1 MTQQTSPESGRGAD
15 KLLSGT
21 VNPSR
26 SFAAAMRVLGQV
38 VESDFTFRTPDRST
52 YQKWLLEQY
61 LKELPGHMGKAAR
74 QLPALLKDE
83 ARLSSQA
90 AKLHAD
96 ADGLAQGISS
106 KLGEDFFLARKHY
119 WTWLYEQARDQWL
132 VLDPVVTVAPET
144 VFFEALST
152 DESTYVRV
160 SLPMT
165 AIDIS
170 GSVKLGCTNIDYS
183 TDLDRVLAR
192 TRSYR
197 PLNIEVSESGL
208 RMGSA
213 ELVAQEDKIDPP
225 QSWMRAFAEVQAA
238 LGLASLTL
246 DISPGFLA
254 DIIATLRARRT
265 QHGPRALIFHLDPG
279 KPIRAELQPWGVTI
293 TDRRQTWRGA
303 EARTIKIWGRRRLEL
318 LAPLLPEATS
328 ATVSLISDGLP
339 SSWTVS
345 NGEVQTTLV
354 LSGWTSREW
363 AGRASFLGASPMGED
378 HADVVEMKLR
388 AAGSATLAE
397 LAAATGLDAL
407 DTQRALGALTRLG
420 RATLDLTTGK
430 YLARAFPF
438 APGATSE
445 DPLSLAERKARD
457 FVAGGRVTTQV
468 AELDGG
474 GLEVKGSFWQDSRSV
489 ASVVLDAD
497 RRVRACSCTCSDF
510 RFHGLRNGPCAH
522 LIATLGAV

>member
-1 MTQQTSPESGRGAD
+1 MTQQTAPESDRGAD
-15 KLLSGT
+15 VLLVGT
-21 VNPSR
+21 VKPSR
-26 SFAAAMRVLGQV
+26 PFATAMRVLGEV

-52 YQKWLLEQY
+52 YHKWLLEQY
-61 LKELPGHMGKAAR
+61 LKELPAHMGRAVR

-96 ADGLAQGISS
+96 ADGLAQGISG
-106 KLGEDFFLARKHY
+106 KLGEDFLLARKHY
-119 WTWLYEQARDQWL
+119 WTWLYERARDQWL

-197 PLNIEVSESGL
+197 PLDMEVSESGL

-238 LGLASLTL
+238 FGLASLTI

-265 QHGPRALIFHLDPG
+265 RHGPRALILHLDPG
-279 KPIRAELQPWGVTI
+279 MPIRAELQPWGVNI
-293 TDRRQTWRGA
+293 TDRRRIWGGA

-328 ATVSLISDGLP
+328 VTVRIISDGLP
-339 SSWTVS
+339 SSWTVA

-363 AGRASFLGASPMGED
+363 AGRASFLGASPTGED
-378 HADVVEMKLR
+378 HADVVERNLR
-388 AAGSATLAE
+388 AAGSASLAE
-397 LAAATGLDAL
+397 LAATTGLDAL

-420 RATLDLTTGK
+420 RATLDFTTGK

-445 DPLSLAERKARD
+445 DPLSLAERKARELL
-457 FVAGGRVTTQV
+457 ARGWVTTQV
-468 AELDGG
+468 VNLEDGG
-474 GLEVKGSFWQDSRSV
+474 LQLTARFAGDSGMRSFIT
-489 ASVVLDAD
+489 LDAD
-497 RRVRACSCTCSDF
+497 RRVRDCGCYCSDF
-510 RFHGLRNGPCAH
+510 NWHGLRNGPCSH
-522 LIATLGAV
+522 LIATLGAA